1 MPKLPKYINS
11 QFYERID
18 NLRKNKRYQCDT
30 PLRSRTSAYNR
41 FFRHHPDE
49 VPDDRIRRNELHPE
63 AGNVDQM
70 ARDSEE
76 K

>member
-1 MPKLPKYINS
+1 MNELTICEKISVINVIHLCEVELLHTIAS
-11 QFYERID
+11 FGITQTIR
-18 NLRKNKRYQCDT
+18 L
-30 PLRSRTSAYNR
+30 A
-41 FFRHHPDE
+41 DE

-63 AGNVDQM
+63 AENVDQM